1 MQRSPPPGS
10 FVQRSPPIH
19 VGYVSH
25 PGSFQTAPSGSFV
38 QREHVSSLGYTDVD
52 MVHREMTGGMPMY
65 QGYEDQFVAPHVV
78 EDVPLPYVEPE
89 PEPEPEYIEPVR
101 KPTRAQRTAPKPEPV
116 YVDKVVEKYVDDIK
130 YVEVE
135 VPVEKI
141 TYVDVPVYVDKIVE
155 RKVEVPVEVEKRVEV
170 PVPYEKIVHVEVP
183 VERIIYREV
192 PVPVYGEEKVVVKE
206 VTVPVEVIREVA
218 VPVEHVV
225 TKEVSVPVEIGH
237 RSETRIGETRM
248 VIGEETRASA
258 GLTADHMRSTVPFT
272 GPTSVGNVS
281 GVAGNNTSG
290 TMTSPTHGAE
300 N

>member
-19 VGYVSH
+19 VGYISH

-38 QREHVSSLGYTDVD
+38 QREHVNSLGYTDVD
-52 MVHREMTGGMPMY
+52 MVHREMTGGIPMY
-65 QGYEDQFVAPHVV
+65 QGYEDQFVAPHVI
-78 EDVPLPYVEPE
+78 EDVPMPYVEPE

-170 PVPYEKIVHVEVP
+170 PVPYEKIVSDHPTPFFVP
-183 VERIIYREV
+183 C
-192 PVPVYGEEKVVVKE
+192 
-206 VTVPVEVIREVA
+206 
-218 VPVEHVV
+218 
-225 TKEVSVPVEIGH
+225 
-237 RSETRIGETRM
+237 TRLHLQPDKICAM
-248 VIGEETRASA
+248 C
-258 GLTADHMRSTVPFT
+258 
-272 GPTSVGNVS
+272 
-281 GVAGNNTSG
+281 
-290 TMTSPTHGAE
+290 
-300 N
+300 

>member
-38 QREHVSSLGYTDVD
+38 QREHVNSLGYTDVD

-170 PVPYEKIVHVEVP
+170 PVPYEKIVSDHPTPFLSLALVCICSLTRSVQSAEHCVMDCQSLLISSLFVARLCPAVLVP
-183 VERIIYREV
+183 AAR
-192 PVPVYGEEKVVVKE
+192 
-206 VTVPVEVIREVA
+206 
-218 VPVEHVV
+218 
-225 TKEVSVPVEIGH
+225 
-237 RSETRIGETRM
+237 
-248 VIGEETRASA
+248 
-258 GLTADHMRSTVPFT
+258 F
-272 GPTSVGNVS
+272 
-281 GVAGNNTSG
+281 
-290 TMTSPTHGAE
+290 
-300 N
+300 

>member
-1 MQRSPPPGS
+1 MQRSPPI
-10 FVQRSPPIH
+10 Q

-25 PGSFQTAPSGSFV
+25 PGFFQTAPSGSFV
-38 QREHVSSLGYTDVD
+38 QREHVNSLGYTDVD

-78 EDVPLPYVEPE
+78 EEVPLPYVEPE
-89 PEPEPEYIEPVR
+89 PEPEYIEPVR
-101 KPTRAQRTAPKPEPV
+101 NQRSAQRSAPKRAQRSAPKPEPV

-155 RKVEVPVEVEKRVEV
+155 RKVEVRVEVEKRVEV

-225 TKEVSVPVEIGH
+225 TKEVTVPVEIGH
-237 RSETRIGETRM
+237 RSETRIGQTRM

-281 GVAGNNTSG
+281 GVAGQ
-290 TMTSPTHGAE
+290 
-300 N
+300 